1 MSYNYAKLN
10 GKIREVCG
18 NQLVFARKMGLSEHT
33 ISMKLNSKVS
43 WKQPE
48 IERAC
53 TVLDIQRTDIPA
65 YFFDLKVQY

>member
-1 MSYNYAKLN
+1 MRYNYSKLN

-18 NQLVFARKMGLSEHT
+18 NQGTFAQKMGISEHT
-33 ISMKLNSKVS
+33 ISLKLNSKRS

-53 TVLDIQRTDIPA
+53 DVLDIQSADIPA
-65 YFFDLKVQY
+65 YFFDVQVQY

>member
-10 GKIREVCG
+10 GRIREKCG
-18 NQLVFARKMGLSEHT
+18 NQIVFAHKMGMSEHT

-53 TVLDIQRTDIPA
+53 TVLDIQRHDIPA

>member
-1 MSYNYAKLN
+1 MSYNYSKLN

-18 NQLVFARKMGLSEHT
+18 NQLVFAQKMGLSEHT

-53 TVLDIQRTDIPA
+53 TVLDIQRHDIPA

>member
-10 GKIREVCG
+10 GRIKEVCG
-18 NQLVFARKMGLSEHT
+18 NQFAFAKEMGLSEHT
-33 ISMKLNSKVS
+33 ISAKLNSKVS

-53 TVLDIQRTDIPA
+53 TVLDIQRCDIPA